1 MVDYYG
7 IIDDGGVE
15 TDSAKERA
23 IKSIFGLVANLRQF
37 PTKRSKALAAAA
49 PTSAPVFF
57 HSE

>member
-7 IIDDGGVE
+7 IIDDGGIE
-15 TDSAKERA
+15 TDSVA

-49 PTSAPVFF
+49 PTSAPVFSHF
-57 HSE
+57 E

>member
-1 MVDYYG
+1 MT
-7 IIDDGGVE
+7 GVE

-49 PTSAPVFF
+49 PTSAPVFSHF
-57 HSE
+57 E